1 MILPE
6 DILKHLVEVDAALI
20 KALRLVAKHHGKPPH
35 IMNVDRD
42 LSNAAS
48 SVCNATHRLG

>member
-20 KALRLVAKHHGKPPH
+20 KALRLVAKHCLTSALMGPNRV
-35 IMNVDRD
+35 I
-42 LSNAAS
+42 
-48 SVCNATHRLG
+48 